1 MFTIDEIVPGSSTPK
16 VERLITEVYGEGV
29 ERAIF
34 SILGF
39 GADPKLETA
48 LGAPGPP

>member
-1 MFTIDEIVPGSSTPK
+1 MFTIDEIVRRSSNPK
-16 VERLITEVYGEGV
+16 VEPLITEVYGKGV
-29 ERAIF
+29 DRAIF

-39 GADPKLETA
+39 EADPKLETA